1 MSKNLFYFLLHT
13 VLFIFYI
20 QDTRQLKIYV
30 MTASY
35 DNSYINDSIVL
46 SMNIDLATS
55 RIKQKRLKIATV
67 TMSAQNT
74 YWFS

>member
-1 MSKNLFYFLLHT
+1 
-13 VLFIFYI
+13 
-20 QDTRQLKIYV
+20 

-67 TMSAQNT
+67 AMSAQNT
-74 YWFS
+74 YWFSWI